1 MTTDAAEFEEIK
13 RHIQRDLEASRT
25 IKLTR
30 AGGMRADGT
39 IEVIPQG
46 TSDPEIKYEMYY
58 YFEVS
63 GTNPK
68 TNEFKEK
75 KLEVV
80 VGRDSITDNPLV
92 NEELAYS
99 TAVSDV
105 YTHYPP
111 AEGWVIKDITITY
124 TGKKWDIAKP
134 EYE

>member
-1 MTTDAAEFEEIK
+1 MTAIDAEFEEAKQHIK
-13 RHIQRDLEASRT
+13 RDLEAART
-25 IKLTR
+25 IKINR
-30 AGGMRADGT
+30 AGDMRADGS

-46 TSDPEIKYEMYY
+46 TIDPEVKYEMYY
-58 YFEVS
+58 YFHVN
-63 GTNPK
+63 GANPV
-68 TNEFKEK
+68 TGEQKEK
-75 KLEVV
+75 NLEVV
-80 VGRDSITDNPLV
+80 VGRDSITDNPMV

-124 TGKKWDIAKP
+124 TGKKLDVAKP